1 MKKTITYTAALL
13 SVALFSGTAAASSNV
28 GQDQSEDILH
38 GSGAVAS
45 SPSTPYV
52 RVDSGPQGT
61 ETDLLSNL
69 HEIERSSKFMPYVQ
83 TDGDMDNRDDLIDQV

>member
-13 SVALFSGTAAASSNV
+13 SVALFSGFAGAAN
-28 GQDQSEDILH
+28 GEQDEDILH
-38 GSGAVAS
+38 GSGKVTA
-45 SPSTPYV
+45 SPSTPYI
-52 RVDSGPQGT
+52 RVDSGPKGT

-69 HEIERSSKFMPYVQ
+69 HEVQHHHKVIPYVQ

>member
-13 SVALFSGTAAASSNV
+13 SVALFSGFANAAS
-28 GQDQSEDILH
+28 GELDEDILH

-45 SPSTPYV
+45 SPSTPYIQ
-52 RVDSGPQGT
+52 VDSGPKGT

-69 HEIERSSKFMPYVQ
+69 HEVESSSKFVPYVQ
-83 TDGDMDNRDDLIDQV
+83 TEGDRDNRGDLIDQV

>member
-13 SVALFSGTAAASSNV
+13 SVALFSGFASAAS
-28 GQDQSEDILH
+28 GEQDEDILY
-38 GSGAVAS
+38 GSGKVAS

-52 RVDSGPQGT
+52 QVNSGPKGT

-69 HEIERSSKFMPYVQ
+69 HEVEQANKFTPYAQ
-83 TDGDMDNRDDLIDQV
+83 TGGDMDNRDDLIDQV

>member
-1 MKKTITYTAALL
+1 MKKTITYTAAIL
-13 SVALFSGTAAASSNV
+13 SIALFSGFANAAN
-28 GQDQSEDILH
+28 GEQDEDILH

-52 RVDSGPQGT
+52 RVDSGPKGT

-69 HEIERSSKFMPYVQ
+69 HEIESSSKFTPYVQ
-83 TDGDMDNRDDLIDQV
+83 TGGDMDNRDNLIDQV